1 VKKITSPD
9 NNKIA
14 IMTLP
19 GTVWQEPCTMDQPRK
34 EIISIIIPQFESV
47 FDSIIMISPS
57 GVIPAGMLAA
67 AAGIGE
73 LMIAQVDFPPDTDLE
88 KSKLLSWPNFT
99 HFPPHEMLL
108 EKRVLV
114 VNNAWGSGRT
124 TWSVYKQ
131 VETVGGIPCSCVLH
145 YNPYRNLLKC
155 KPDYY
160 GAITDAFIIY
170 PWDLDQAGPNRV
182 LLENGGRG

>member
-34 EIISIIIPQFESV
+34 EIISWREVSKLVSIIIPQFESV

-108 EKRVLV
+108 EKLGIRPNNLV
-114 VNNAWGSGRT
+114 S
-124 TWSVYKQ
+124 
-131 VETVGGIPCSCVLH
+131 L
-145 YNPYRNLLKC
+145 
-155 KPDYY
+155 
-160 GAITDAFIIY
+160 
-170 PWDLDQAGPNRV
+170 
-182 LLENGGRG
+182 